1 MLRNKGHSLTAWVVI
16 FSVIIAVV
24 LLMRVPVK
32 NALQAKVV
40 GVTDY
45 LLWKKYGQ
53 DTQQHKGD
61 DTSFSKAKVKQSL
74 DLRQGEREGR
84 VGSTTSS
91 VTDEDTASSGVEEG
105 SQAVLKAVD
114 LNEVMP

>member
-1 MLRNKGHSLTAWVVI
+1 VVT
-16 FSVIIAVV
+16 FSVIVAVV

-40 GVTDY
+40 GMTDY

-53 DTQQHKGD
+53 DTQQYKGD
-61 DTSFSKAKVKQSL
+61 DTSFTKTEVKQNL

-84 VGSTTSS
+84 VGNTTNS
-91 VTDEDTASSGVEEG
+91 VTNEDTASSGVEDG

-114 LNEVMP
+114 LNDVLP